1 MIHTAASLTA
11 LALLASVY
19 AWGLLCGLAC
29 GVLGA
34 RAVLR
39 WVEP

>member
-1 MIHTAASLTA
+1 MIHTADA
-11 LALLASVY
+11 LPPIAVLASVY

>member
-1 MIHTAASLTA
+1 VIHTAASLPP
-11 LALLASVY
+11 LALLAALY

-29 GVLGA
+29 GVGL
-34 RAVLR
+34 AVVALR

>member
-1 MIHTAASLTA
+1 MIHTAADVPPIA
-11 LALLASVY
+11 VLASVY

-39 WVEP
+39 WAEP